1 MKIIVFN
8 CGSSSIKY
16 KLFEMPES
24 RVLASGIVERIG
36 AASSS
41 ASQHA
46 NTSEIKIEEPVENHE
61 QGISVIK
68 KMLLDPQN
76 GAIQSLSEIRAC
88 GHRVVHGGEAFTNSV
103 LITEELEKVIEEFA
117 DLAPLHNPPNLLG
130 IRAAKKML
138 GDIPQVACFDT
149 AFHQTLPE
157 VAYLYALP
165 YEFYEKYKI
174 RKYGFHGT
182 SHRFVARRAAE
193 LMNRG
198 KYDVDLITCHLGNG
212 SSIAA
217 VKNGKSVDTS
227 MGLTPLEGLVMGTRA
242 GDLDAAIVFH
252 LVRKGY
258 SVEQLDSILNKKSGL
273 LGISGISNDVRD
285 LEQHAREGHEKAKLA
300 LNIFAY
306 KIKKY
311 IGLYSAVLNG
321 CDGIVFTGGIGENA
335 VHIRE
340 TILTGLD
347 NLGIKLDS
355 DKNRKFVNRTEGE
368 IQAKDSQVKI
378 FVIPTDEEQAIAKD
392 TFAIVDEMN
401 HFK

>member
-1 MKIIVFN
+1 MKIIIFN

-16 KLFEMPES
+16 KLFKMPES
-24 RVLASGIVERIG
+24 YVIASGIVERIG
-36 AASSS
+36 SESSS
-41 ASQHA
+41 ASQQA
-46 NTSEIKIEEPVENHE
+46 NDKNIKIEEHVDNHE

-68 KMLLDPQN
+68 KMLIDPQN
-76 GAIQSLSEIRAC
+76 GAIQSLSEIKAC

-103 LITEELEKVIEEFA
+103 LITEDLEKVIEEFA

-130 IRAAKKML
+130 IRAVKKML
-138 GDIPQVACFDT
+138 GNIPQVACFDT

-182 SHRFVARRAAE
+182 SHRFIARRAAE
-193 LMNRG
+193 LMKRG

-217 VKNGKSVDTS
+217 VKNGKSIDTS

-258 SVEQLDSILNKKSGL
+258 SIEQLDAILNKKSGL
-273 LGISGISNDVRD
+273 LGISGVSNDVRD
-285 LEQHAREGHEKAKLA
+285 LEQHAKNGHKKAQLA
-300 LNIFAY
+300 LDIFTY

-311 IGLYSAVLNG
+311 IGLYFAVMNG
-321 CDGIVFTGGIGENA
+321 CNGIVFTGGIGENA
-335 VHIRE
+335 VQIRE
-340 TILTGLD
+340 SILTGLD
-347 NLGIKLDS
+347 SLGIILDP
-355 DKNRKFVNRTEGE
+355 DKNKKFVNGKEGE
-368 IQAKDSQVKI
+368 IQKMDSRVKI

-392 TFAIVDEMN
+392 TFAIVTEITQ
-401 HFK
+401 